1 MKIINTKKK
10 VEDGRV
16 EHTDMYRNSQSQ
28 PREDVRADSNH
39 PPPTASAT
47 SALNNYSETEPSSN
61 SLPGTLI
68 ASGKHAVSP
77 PASTV
82 PLRGKRKTATHQGS
96 LVREER
102 DGEQLGER
110 VNEQS
115 LLEVLTPG
123 EEPSSTVQ
131 VQSSIVQPTD
141 QETSPSQR
149 SSIGQG
155 TPLKA
160 WNEFAPLSNRMTPSN
175 LRMGPH
181 QQL

>member
-1 MKIINTKKK
+1 
-10 VEDGRV
+10 
-16 EHTDMYRNSQSQ
+16 MYRNSRNQ
-28 PREDVRADSNH
+28 PREDVRAVSNH

-131 VQSSIVQPTD
+131 VQSSTVQPTD
-141 QETSPSQR
+141 QETTPSHR

-155 TPLKA
+155 DTFESLERVRTTIQLNDSQQSKNGTTPTA
-160 WNEFAPLSNRMTPSN
+160 IEQTSV
-175 LRMGPH
+175 
-181 QQL
+181 